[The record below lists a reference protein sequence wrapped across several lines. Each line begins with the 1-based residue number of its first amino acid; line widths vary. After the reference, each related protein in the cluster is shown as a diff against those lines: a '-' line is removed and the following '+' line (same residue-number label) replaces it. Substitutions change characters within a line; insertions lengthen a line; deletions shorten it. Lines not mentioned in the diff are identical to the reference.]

1 MTVVNLSRM
10 NDDTLATRIVA
21 AKRALNDAQAT
32 YDALTGEAVKREW
45 AEPIEAD
52 GGRVTFSPASERVAL
67 DSDKA
72 KSLIPDWRDSCAKVS
87 AVKPSV
93 RVTFR

>member
-1 MTVVNLSRM
+1 MAIANITRM
-10 NDDTLATRIVA
+10 NDDTLASRIVA

-45 AEPIEAD
+45 PEAIEAD

-72 KSLIPDWRDSCAKVS
+72 KTLIPNWREACAKVS